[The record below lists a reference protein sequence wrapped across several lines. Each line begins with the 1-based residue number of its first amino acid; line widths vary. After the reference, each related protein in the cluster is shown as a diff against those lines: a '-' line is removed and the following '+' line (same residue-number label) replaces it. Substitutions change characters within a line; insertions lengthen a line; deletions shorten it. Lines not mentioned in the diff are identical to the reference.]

1 MGRRGFPAKNWGVKK
16 AMVLTASTHGAL
28 ELSRDAIRGT
38 LMAFLS

>member
-1 MGRRGFPAKNWGVKK
+1 MGRRGFPAKNWGVKE

-28 ELSRDAIRGT
+28 ELSRDAFRGT